1 MLHRLTAL
9 AWASLVS
16 IALLMGSSASAH
28 AVTLG
33 ALPGAASLF
42 AGNAPELG
50 VLEGQ
55 LSPCPDSPNCVV
67 SQNADADH
75 EIAPLSY
82 TSSRDTARETLLKV
96 LTVVPRTRVV
106 EQTDNYIRFESS
118 SRLLGF
124 VDDGEF
130 YFPAEDN
137 IIQVRSASR
146 MGESDLSVN
155 RRRMEQIR
163 LALQDLGV

>member
-9 AWASLVS
+9 AWASVAS
-16 IALLMGSSASAH
+16 IALLIGPATSAH
-28 AVTLG
+28 AMTLG

-50 VLEGQ
+50 VREGQ

-75 EIAPLSY
+75 EIPPLSY
-82 TSSRDTARETLLKV
+82 TSGRDTARETLLKV

-106 EQTDNYIRFESS
+106 EQTDDYIRFESS

-146 MGESDLSVN
+146 VGESDLSVN

>member
-16 IALLMGSSASAH
+16 IVLLMSPSASA
-28 AVTLG
+28 ATLG

-50 VLEGQ
+50 VQEGQ

-75 EIAPLSY
+75 GIAPLSY
-82 TSSRDTARETLLKV
+82 SSDRDTARATLLKV

-106 EQTDNYIRFESS
+106 EQTNDYIRFESS

-130 YFPAEDN
+130 IFPPKTILSRCVPPPVLESPISALIADGW
-137 IIQVRSASR
+137 SKFASR
-146 MGESDLSVN
+146 S
-155 RRRMEQIR
+155 RT
-163 LALQDLGV
+163 

>member
-16 IALLMGSSASAH
+16 IALFMSPSASA
-28 AVTLG
+28 ATLG

-50 VLEGQ
+50 VQEGQ

-82 TSSRDTARETLLKV
+82 SSDRDTARETLLKV

-106 EQTDNYIRFESS
+106 EQTNDYIRFESS

-137 IIQVRSASR
+137 IIQMRSASR
-146 MGESDLSVN
+146 VGESDLSVN